1 MKSNAWKVGLVLAV
15 AIGFTGLAFTSGVA
29 LGYVAP
35 RITAASGD
43 APPIELAIPRIL
55 SRDEITPEV
64 DGIDQEQLIAPIW
77 EAWDILL
84 NDYVD
89 QPLDNEALMRGALR
103 GLVDALEDP
112 HTSYMDPEQFL
123 QANLPLNGEFEGIGA
138 FVDTEA
144 EYLTIISTMP
154 GSPAEEAGL
163 QPGDE
168 VIGVNGEDV
177 TGLDPSLV
185 IRQVLGP
192 AGSTVSLTIRR
203 EGLTEPFV
211 VEIVRAKIDLPSVE
225 SEMLEDNIAYV
236 RLLTF
241 GADTSNDLT
250 RALRDLQREDP
261 VGLILDLRGNGGG
274 FLTSAIDVASE
285 FIPDGVI
292 LIERFGDGEETIHQ
306 ARPGGKAVEINLV
319 VLINGGTASASEIV
333 AGAVQD
339 HERGLLVGETSF
351 GKGSVQNWVEL
362 DDNQGAI
369 RVTIARWYTPGDRLI
384 HGIGLSPDV
393 EVLIP
398 ESGLDEGEDPQL
410 DEAIKLLLGEAVPNR

>member
-15 AIGFTGLAFTSGVA
+15 AIGLIGLAFTSGVA
-29 LGYVAP
+29 LGYVAS

-43 APPIELAIPRIL
+43 APPIELAIPRII
-55 SRDEITPEV
+55 SRAGITPEV

-84 NDYVD
+84 NDFVD
-89 QPLDNEALMRGALR
+89 QPLDNEALMRGAIR

-112 HTSYMDPEQFL
+112 HSSYLDPEQFL

-192 AGSTVSLTIRR
+192 AGSSVRLTIRR
-203 EGLTEPFV
+203 EGLTEPFT
-211 VEIVRAKIDLPSVE
+211 VEIVRAKIDLPSVQ

-241 GADTSNDLT
+241 GADTAQDLS
-250 RALRDLQREDP
+250 RALRDLLRDDP
-261 VGLILDLRGNGGG
+261 AGLILDLRGNGGG
-274 FLTSAIDVASE
+274 FLNSAIDVASE

-292 LIERFGDGEETIHQ
+292 LIERFGDGGETIHR
-306 ARPGGKAVEINLV
+306 ARSGGRAIEISLV

-351 GKGSVQNWVEL
+351 GKGSVQKFVEL
-362 DDNQGAI
+362 DNNQGAI
-369 RVTIARWYTPGDRLI
+369 RVTIAGWYTPGNRLI
-384 HGIGLSPDV
+384 QGIGLSPDV